1 MKYLVIIR
9 VNFCEFCIK
18 NVVTPHLNRLDS
30 KYDELLTI
38 VKKRKLR
45 WFGHISRSSGLA
57 KTILQGTVQGK
68 RRKGRQKMRW
78 EDTIWE
84 WTGMDFASS
93 TRAAEDRTSCPSD
106 DLARL

>member
-30 KYDELLTI
+30 KYDEPLTI

-45 WFGHISRSSGLA
+45 WFGHISRSSDLA

-68 RRKGRQKMRW
+68 RRKSRQKIRW
-78 EDTIWE
+78 KDNIKER
-84 WTGMDFASS
+84 TGMDFASS
-93 TRAAEDRTSCPSD
+93 NRAAEDRTSWK
-106 DLARL
+106 RLL